1 MAIYPDGFGVKC
13 SNGEV
18 VFTLIQL
25 EGKKRMKALDFINGY
40 HEELVG
46 KILK

>member
-18 VFTLIQL
+18 VFTEVQL
-25 EGKKRMKALDFINGY
+25 EGKKKMKASDFINGF
-40 HEELVG
+40 HENLVG